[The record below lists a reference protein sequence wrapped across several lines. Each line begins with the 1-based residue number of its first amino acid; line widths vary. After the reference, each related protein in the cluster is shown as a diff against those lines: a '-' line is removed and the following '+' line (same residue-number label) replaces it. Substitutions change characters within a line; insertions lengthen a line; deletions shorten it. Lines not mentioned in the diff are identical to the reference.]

1 MCAVC
6 FSGIQVVPAALVAS
20 RALFVHRRMRR
31 ATDDVDTT
39 IQPDSTADDQSDA
52 TEATS
57 LG

>member
-6 FSGIQVVPAALVAS
+6 FSGIQLVPTVLVAS
-20 RALFVHRRMRR
+20 RALFVHRRMRQ
-31 ATDDVDTT
+31 APDDVDRT

-52 TEATS
+52 IEATS